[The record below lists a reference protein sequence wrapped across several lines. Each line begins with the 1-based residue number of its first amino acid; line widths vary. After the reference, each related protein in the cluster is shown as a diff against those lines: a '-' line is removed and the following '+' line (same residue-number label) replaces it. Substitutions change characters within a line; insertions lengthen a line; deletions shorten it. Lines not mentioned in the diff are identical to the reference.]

1 MEHNESVGRLT
12 TARPWRRATLW
23 LVLLGPFFF
32 ASYGFANWWTAR
44 LPQVPSVVFAWEK
57 YIPFW
62 DWTILPYMSI
72 DAFYAVSLF
81 MCTSRA
87 ELDTHAR
94 RLLTATLISVGG
106 FLLFPLQCT
115 FARPATSG
123 FNGMLFDMLTGFDK
137 PFNQAPSLHVSLLML
152 LWARYNRHLRGWPR
166 QLLHGWF
173 LLIGISVFTTWQHH
187 VIDGVW
193 GVAVGLLCFYLFPE
207 SPAEPP
213 AENRT
218 GNARRADDQ
227 PAVAKPVFF
236 DMQAMT
242 ASLAVHAPD
251 LADSYALAQRLN
263 AARRYD
269 LARRY
274 LATALLCWATAC
286 YLRGW
291 SWWLL
296 WPFLSL
302 LLVALAY
309 ARAGVAVFQK
319 QDGQQSRAA
328 RLLLAPYRLGSW
340 LASRWFSRHDA
351 ARVQV
356 VPGLWIGRAPGQR
369 DWCAP
374 QPIAVLD
381 LTAEFSASR
390 EARRMP
396 YASVPMLDLLAPTL
410 AQLQQAID
418 ALHALHGQMQMSL
431 TLPDVHSN
439 ATQSGSQSV
448 LVHCALGYSRSA
460 LVAAAWLLHTRQCGT
475 PEHAVACVRAA
486 RPQIVLP
493 SPSLVLLELFYL
505 NLLQPTAVLA

>member
-1 MEHNESVGRLT
+1 MEHNQRLGSLT
-12 TARPWRRATLW
+12 AARPWRRAALW
-23 LVLLGPFFF
+23 LALLGPIFF
-32 ASYGFANWWTAR
+32 ASYGFANWWTSR

-57 YIPFW
+57 HIPFW

-94 RLLTATLISVGG
+94 RLLAATLISVTG

-115 FARPATSG
+115 FVRPATSG
-123 FNGMLFDMLTGFDK
+123 FNGMWFDMLTGFDK

-152 LWARYNRHLRGWPR
+152 LWARYHRHLRGWPR
-166 QLLHGWF
+166 QLMHGWF

-193 GVAVGLLCFYLFPE
+193 GVVVGLLCFYLFPE
-207 SPAEPP
+207 PP
-213 AENRT
+213 AEKCT
-218 GNARRADDQ
+218 GNAHLADNQ
-227 PAVAKPVFF
+227 PATAKPVFF
-236 DMQAMT
+236 DTQAT
-242 ASLAVHAPD
+242 KPDLAVQAPD
-251 LADSYALAQRLN
+251 LAERYLLAQRQN

-274 LATALLCWATAC
+274 LATALLCWAAAC
-286 YLRGW
+286 YLGGW
-291 SWWLL
+291 NWWLL

-309 ARAGVAVFQK
+309 ARVGVAVFQK

-328 RLLLAPYRLGSW
+328 RWLLAPYRLGSW
-340 LASRWFSRHDA
+340 LASRWFSRHDV

-356 VPGLWIGRAPGQR
+356 VPGLWIGRIPGQR
-369 DWCAP
+369 DWRAP
-374 QPIAVLD
+374 QPAAVLD
-381 LTAEFSASR
+381 LTAEFSASAK
-390 EARRMP
+390 ARAMP
-396 YASVPMLDLLAPTL
+396 YASVPMLDLVAPTL

-418 ALHALHGQMQMSL
+418 ALHVLRGQIGMPH
-431 TLPDVHSN
+431 TLPDVPVN
-439 ATQSGSQSV
+439 VAQSDGQSV

-475 PEHAVACVRAA
+475 PEQAVDCVRAA

-493 SPSLVLLELFYL
+493 LPSLVLLELFHF
-505 NLLQPTAVLA
+505 NLQQPVEVFA